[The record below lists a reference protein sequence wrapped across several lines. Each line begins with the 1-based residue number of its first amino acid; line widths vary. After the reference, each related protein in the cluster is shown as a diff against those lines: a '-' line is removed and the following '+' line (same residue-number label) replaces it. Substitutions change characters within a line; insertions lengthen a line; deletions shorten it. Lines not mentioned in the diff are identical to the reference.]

1 MDVFLTVL
9 GWIFIGIG
17 VLVIVN
23 TIQKIP
29 SMASIYRT
37 GGEKQAL
44 IMIRIR
50 FFVIALFLSLGL
62 WLAVFR

>member
-1 MDVFLTVL
+1 MDIFLTVL

-37 GGEKQAL
+37 GGHKQA
-44 IMIRIR
+44 IIIFRIR
-50 FFVIALFLSLGL
+50 FAVIVLLLSLGI
-62 WLAVFR
+62 WLAIFR

>member
-23 TIQKIP
+23 TLQKIR
-29 SMASIYRT
+29 SIVCIYRT
-37 GGEKQAL
+37 GDAKQA
-44 IMIRIR
+44 ITIFRIR
-50 FFVIALFLSLGL
+50 FALIAIFLSLGI
-62 WLAVFR
+62 WLAIFK